1 MANAL
6 CLYLPHSN
14 GPCLLFS
21 FLTRALAINGLSL
34 TFGIAANTSLLLT
47 FLRRIPYQ
55 VSQPFTLVAW
65 LLSATLLLALII
77 AYALCPSLQHRTVN
91 DFIHSQSWYYG
102 IMSTILYFLISFML
116 ASNLWGAY
124 IQGHYPPGLRGLTNS
139 QRSLMLQSI
148 LYMVYLGG
156 GAALFAHLEGWRFLD
171 GIYWAD
177 YTLLTIGLGSDFSP
191 KTTAARVALIPYAW
205 GGIITVGLTVA
216 GVHGLVI
223 EKARDK
229 LRLRAAR
236 KRAARASRAAGGGG
250 KDEQNAGNN
259 TMERNTREDTL
270 EEQQPNS
277 DTTQQQNVSTQA
289 LNVGVGAE
297 SNDKH
302 WWDKW
307 GGLSAAFAAYLLLWL
322 GGAAAFYAFEV
333 SNRQLLPQFRSRAL
347 ARRQPPL
354 STPV

>member
-1 MANAL
+1 MAHVYS
-6 CLYLPHSN
+6 C
-14 GPCLLFS
+14 S
-21 FLTRALAINGLSL
+21 FLIRALAINGLSL

-47 FLRRIPYQ
+47 FLRRIPFQ
-55 VSQPFTLVAW
+55 ASQAFTLVAW
-65 LLSATLLLALII
+65 LLSATLLLALIV
-77 AYALCPSLQHRTVN
+77 AYDLCPSLQHRTVN

-124 IQGHYPPGLRGLTNS
+124 IQNHYPPGLRGVTNS

-177 YTLLTIGLGSDFSP
+177 YTLLTIGIGSDFSP
-191 KTTAARVALIPYAW
+191 KTTAARVALVPYAW
-205 GGIITVGLTVA
+205 GGIITVGLVVA

-223 EKARDK
+223 EKAKDK
-229 LRLRAAR
+229 IRLRAAR
-236 KRAARASRAAGGGG
+236 RRAVRKQWAART

-259 TMERNTREDTL
+259 TMEGDTRGDTL
-270 EEQQPNS
+270 EEQQ
-277 DTTQQQNVSTQA
+277 QNATKEV
-289 LNVGVGAE
+289 LNVGVPEGD
-297 SNDKH
+297 DKH
-302 WWDKW
+302 WWWDKW
-307 GGLSAAFAAYLLLWL
+307 SGLTAAFAAYLLLWL

-333 SNRQLLPQFRSRAL
+333 SKRQLLPQFFFEVG
-347 ARRQPPL
+347 PL
-354 STPV
+354 Q